1 MASKKQNKQLNIIAM
16 NEFLIPLTIF
26 ATIYGIVYLSIRKK
40 ERMALLD
47 RGLDPRSFES
57 PNSGFSTLKYG
68 LLLTGIGLGILLAN
82 IIVSM
87 GRMENEPAYFSFV
100 ALFGGLALI
109 IDYIIEKTILKQHRK
124 EKKSN
129 EVYQDQ

>member
-124 EKKSN
+124 EKKNN